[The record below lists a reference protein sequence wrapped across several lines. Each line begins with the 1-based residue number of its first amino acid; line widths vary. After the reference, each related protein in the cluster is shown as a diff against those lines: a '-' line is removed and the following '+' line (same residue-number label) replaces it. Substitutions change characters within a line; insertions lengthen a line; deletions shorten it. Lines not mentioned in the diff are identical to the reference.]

1 MEEAKGT
8 TAAKSVREVQQM
20 GTWAQGEFER
30 REAAKMKPK
39 RKEKK
44 GKKR

>member
-1 MEEAKGT
+1 
-8 TAAKSVREVQQM
+8 M

-30 REAAKMKPK
+30 KEAAKMKPK
-39 RKEKK
+39 GKKKKK